1 MSNTIKVLKIDIGQP
16 PVIKE
21 IQNNLDGL
29 QAEVGGLIQVIGL
42 EDNCLLV
49 CNDEGKL
56 NGMKPNRWFYDDI
69 ICGPFFICG
78 DSMEGDFISLT
89 SEQAEK
95 YAEKFADSPAFT
107 GEEQELEP
115 RITVIKI
122 GRASCRGRL

>member
-1 MSNTIKVLKIDIGQP
+1 MSSTIKVLKIEVGQP
-16 PVIKE
+16 PIIKE
-21 IQNNLDGL
+21 IQNDLDGL

-42 EDNCLLV
+42 EDDCLLV

-78 DSMEGDFISLT
+78 DSMEDDFISLT
-89 SEQAEK
+89 SEQTEI
-95 YAEKFADSPAFT
+95 YAERFADSPAFT

-115 RITVIKI
+115 RITFI
-122 GRASCRGRL
+122 SF

>member
-1 MSNTIKVLKIDIGQP
+1 MIKVLKIEAGQP

-21 IQNNLDGL
+21 VRNDLDGL
-29 QAEVGGLIQVIGL
+29 QAEVDGLIQVIGL
-42 EDNCLLV
+42 KDDCVLV

-56 NGMKPNRWFYDDI
+56 NGMEPNRWLRDDI

-89 SEQAEK
+89 SEQAK
-95 YAEKFADSPAFT
+95 RYAEQFIDAPTFT

-115 RITVIKI
+115 RITFI
-122 GRASCRGRL
+122 SF

>member
-1 MSNTIKVLKIDIGQP
+1 MNNMIRVLKIDVGQP

-21 IQNNLDGL
+21 IQNDLDGL

-89 SEQAEK
+89 SEQAGK
-95 YAEKFADSPAFT
+95 YAEKFAASPAFT

-115 RITVIKI
+115 RITFI
-122 GRASCRGRL
+122 SFQ

>member
-1 MSNTIKVLKIDIGQP
+1 MSNTIKVLKVDVGQP

-21 IQNNLDGL
+21 IQNELDGL

-89 SEQAEK
+89 SEQAGK
-95 YAEKFADSPAFT
+95 YAEKFAASPAFT

-115 RITVIKI
+115 RITFI
-122 GRASCRGRL
+122 SFQ

>member
-1 MSNTIKVLKIDIGQP
+1 MSNTIKVLKIDVGQP

-21 IQNNLDGL
+21 IQNDLGGL

-42 EDNCLLV
+42 EDDCLLV
-49 CNDEGKL
+49 CNEEGKL
-56 NGMKPNRWFYDDI
+56 NGMKPNRWLGDDI

-95 YAEKFADSPAFT
+95 YAGRFAGSPDFT

-115 RITVIKI
+115 RITFI
-122 GRASCRGRL
+122 SF

>member
-1 MSNTIKVLKIDIGQP
+1 MSNTIKVLKIDVGQP

-42 EDNCLLV
+42 EDDCLLV

-78 DSMEGDFISLT
+78 DSMEGDFISIT

-95 YAEKFADSPAFT
+95 YAKQFVDSPAFT

-115 RITVIKI
+115 RITFI
-122 GRASCRGRL
+122 SFQ

>member
-1 MSNTIKVLKIDIGQP
+1 MNNMIRVLKIDVGQP

-21 IQNNLDGL
+21 IQNDLDGL

-78 DSMEGDFISLT
+78 VSMEGDFISLT

-115 RITVIKI
+115 RITFI
-122 GRASCRGRL
+122 SFQ